1 MNLKLTLA
9 GIAGAL
15 ALGACATET
24 GYVPAAEGP
33 YGFSESRIESNRFQV
48 TFSGNALT
56 DLETVERYLLYR
68 AAELTSQNGYDYFIM
83 VNRQTDEDSS
93 YRGTGFDQRFAMQY
107 YHPMWGWRYR
117 NDPFFNNFDMREVS
131 RYQAISEIVMGNGPK
146 PGDVNAYNA
155 EDVLMNLAPQIVRN
169 PEL

>member
-1 MNLKLTLA
+1 MRTRLSLA
-9 GIAGAL
+9 SL
-15 ALGACATET
+15 ACAALLSACASSTAYGPAAET
-24 GYVPAAEGP
+24 GY
-33 YGFSESRIESNRFQV
+33 GFNETRIEQNRYQV
-48 TFSGNALT
+48 SFSGNSLT
-56 DLETVERYLLYR
+56 DLQTVERYLLYR
-68 AAELTSQNGYDYFIM
+68 AAELTVQNDYDYFIM

-117 NDPFFNNFDMREVS
+117 NDPFFNNFDMREVN

-169 PEL
+169 PDL